1 MPKHMT
7 SYNLLCGKAGCKRN
21 VIRKSAAE
29 SFLTGVWSLRSGLE
43 PQVGSAAPPDGRHP
57 GRPGARTLSDP
68 RMPALRRERA
78 PLRHAPHVS
87 ARARG
92 DRAART
98 CGKGL
103 R

>member
-29 SFLTGVWSLRSGLE
+29 SFLTGVWSLRSGLQLHLTV
-43 PQVGSAAPPDGRHP
+43 PTLGGPARGHSA
-57 GRPGARTLSDP
+57 
-68 RMPALRRERA
+68 RRERA